1 MISDMKSVTKIYKTV
16 WAVMALHLALVL
28 LCACTGN
35 KSTAVSVWDNDSLW
49 YRSEA
54 PYDSSKIDVIYYV
67 STEVLS
73 AKDSLGNVAWQSQL
87 VPTDLAAMQGEIAWI
102 EQNEFYSDFNVIAPY
117 YHQFTFDAIW
127 QLDKQAFDAVY
138 QKVAVEACEAFDY
151 YMEHQN
157 HGRPFI
163 LAGFSQ
169 GAMLMLDILKH
180 MTDEQYSRM
189 IACYMQGYRLSA
201 DDLKHP
207 HVKAATGET
216 DRGVAISFNSVQK
229 PDAMWPLLAEGAA
242 VTINPVNW
250 KTDDTPAE
258 FSFDGTTNTVHIDKD
273 TNLLIVE
280 TDNPD
285 YYHQYYEQATFYG
298 DAGVKPDNL
307 HHWDLLFYSR
317 MIHDNALKR
326 SNR

>member
-1 MISDMKSVTKIYKTV
+1 MMKSVFKPFKTLRTV
-16 WAVMALHLALVL
+16 IAVQLLLVL

-54 PYDSSKIDVIYYV
+54 PYDTSKIDVIYYV

-87 VPTDLAAMQGEIAWI
+87 VPTDLAAMQGEIAWV

-127 QLDKQAFDAVY
+127 QLDRQAFDAVY

-189 IACYMQGYRLSA
+189 IACYMQGYRLTA

-229 PDAMWPLLAEGAA
+229 ADAMWPLLAEWAA
-242 VTINPVNW
+242 ATINPVNW

-258 FSFDGTTNTVHIDKD
+258 FSFDGTTNTVHIDKE

-317 MIHDNALKR
+317 MIHDNALNR